1 MGTIKL
7 SGRKCMTPEKERNH
21 KLNRKRKKQAVIVV
35 VFLFF
40 LAAGLWYYFQGS
52 KWIGQQKTDTE
63 MTGVLDILATEAPVT
78 QPPKQAVSEA
88 EELVVY
94 VCGAVEHPGIYT
106 LPADSRLYEA
116 IAMAGGFS
124 KEADPAYHNLAR
136 SIEDG
141 ERIYILSS
149 SETKELSAEQQVAGE
164 EGAGASVQT
173 NGLINLN
180 TATAE
185 QLMSL
190 PGIGEARAADI
201 LAYRAKIGQFTDI
214 EELMNVS
221 GIGEARFERVK
232 DKITVK

>member
-1 MGTIKL
+1 M
-7 SGRKCMTPEKERNH
+7 
-21 KLNRKRKKQAVIVV
+21 NRKRKKQAVTVV

-52 KWIGQQKTDTE
+52 KLTGQRKTDTE
-63 MTGVLDILATEAPVT
+63 MTGVLDILVTEAPVT
-78 QPPKQAVSEA
+78 QPPKQEVSVKED
-88 EELVVY
+88 LVVY
-94 VCGAVEHPGIYT
+94 VCGAVKSPGIYT
-106 LPADSRLYEA
+106 LAAGSRLYEA

-124 KEADPAYHNLAR
+124 KEADSAYHNLAR

-141 ERIYILSS
+141 ERIYILSAA
-149 SETKELSAEQQVAGE
+149 ETKELTAEQQVAGE
-164 EGAGASVQT
+164 EGVGGAVQA

-180 TATAE
+180 TATVE
-185 QLMSL
+185 QLMTL

-201 LAYRAKIGQFTDI
+201 IAYRAKIGQFTDI

-221 GIGEARFERVK
+221 GIGEARFESVK

>member
-1 MGTIKL
+1 M
-7 SGRKCMTPEKERNH
+7 
-21 KLNRKRKKQAVIVV
+21 NRKRKKQTVTVV

-52 KWIGQQKTDTE
+52 SLVKQKKTDTE
-63 MTGVLDILATEAPVT
+63 MTGVLDILVTETPVT
-78 QPPKQAVSEA
+78 QPPKKEEVKKK
-88 EELVVY
+88 ELVVY
-94 VCGAVEHPGIYT
+94 VCGAVEKPGIYT
-106 LPADSRLYEA
+106 LPVGSRLYEA

-124 KEADPAYHNLAR
+124 KKADSAYHNLAR
-136 SIEDG
+136 AIEDG
-141 ERIYILSS
+141 ERIYILST
-149 SETKELSAEQQVAGE
+149 SETKELTTQQQMEGE
-164 EGAGASVQT
+164 EGAGGAVQA

-185 QLMSL
+185 QLMTL

>member
-1 MGTIKL
+1 M
-7 SGRKCMTPEKERNH
+7 
-21 KLNRKRKKQAVIVV
+21 NRKRKKQTVTVV

-52 KWIGQQKTDTE
+52 SLVKQKKTDTE
-63 MTGVLDILATEAPVT
+63 MTGVLDILVTETPVT
-78 QPPKQAVSEA
+78 QPPKKEEVKKK
-88 EELVVY
+88 ELVVY
-94 VCGAVEHPGIYT
+94 VCGAVEKPGIYT
-106 LPADSRLYEA
+106 LPVGSRLYEA

-124 KEADPAYHNLAR
+124 KKADSAYHNLAR
-136 SIEDG
+136 AIEDG
-141 ERIYILSS
+141 ERIYILST
-149 SETKELSAEQQVAGE
+149 SETKELTTLQQMEGE
-164 EGAGASVQT
+164 EGAGGSVRA

-185 QLMSL
+185 QLMTL